1 MNMKKYI
8 EAVNSM
14 SAPAFRLLRFCLF
27 AVLAACV
34 LTLVRIVTS
43 TEFERC
49 IMSLSWAEDLQY
61 ILTSLSISFAG
72 ATLFEMQIKS
82 GEEDAD
88 G

>member
-1 MNMKKYI
+1 MKKYI
-8 EAVNSM
+8 EAINSM

-27 AVLAACV
+27 AVLLVCAAE
-34 LTLVRIVTS
+34 LARIAAS

-49 IMSLSWAEDLQY
+49 IMSLSWARYVQY
-61 ILTSLSISFAG
+61 ILTSLSISFGG

-82 GEEDAD
+82 TD